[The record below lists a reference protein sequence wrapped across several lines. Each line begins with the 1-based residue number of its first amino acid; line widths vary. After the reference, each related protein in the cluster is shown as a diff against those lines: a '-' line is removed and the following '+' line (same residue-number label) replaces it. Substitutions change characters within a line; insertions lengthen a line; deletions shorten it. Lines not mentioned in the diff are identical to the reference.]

1 MLSAPLAEF
10 LRKSEIRDP
19 KPPPQPRLQEGPFLG
34 RHSGNPGG
42 GCGADV
48 CLGRTADIL
57 CAVKN
62 SSHPSVH
69 PPAGTACQGIA
80 TGAPGG
86 EEAARGV
93 GMPRMHLQ
101 QPGWRGFFNAN
112 VLHLRAGFSAPI
124 YSEAP
129 GESLLHVEKSKTLIN
144 KHLEHRHFK
153 LSYSLWKC
161 HLVTT
166 TNMSCAFHARLGNT
180 WQRLHKR
187 RHCCSCCGVP
197 LCAPTGRGVPSHQTV
212 RK

>member
-1 MLSAPLAEF
+1 MRCQKLLASF
-10 LRKSEIRDP
+10 GPSSGRDRLP
-19 KPPPQPRLQEGPFLG
+19 GDCDRSPR
-34 RHSGNPGG
+34 RRGG
-42 GCGADV
+42 SPWGWD
-48 CLGRTADIL
+48 
-57 CAVKN
+57 
-62 SSHPSVH
+62 
-69 PPAGTACQGIA
+69 A
-80 TGAPGG
+80 THAF
-86 EEAARGV
+86 AAAWLAR
-93 GMPRMHLQ
+93 LFQ
-101 QPGWRGFFNAN
+101 CKCE

-124 YSEAP
+124 YSVAP